1 MSGFWL
7 LLLFLIVRFGLLF
20 IIKREA
26 IQRAGYFAP
35 VQKSEKA
42 AYYIYQSSN
51 IILLICL
58 IVSSVKIDFSLQFYL
73 GLFLFTIGIL
83 LCIISVVCF
92 AFPNDEGLNI
102 NGIYKFSRNPMY
114 VAYFVCYLGMSLLTQ
129 SLIMLIVVLIFQIS
143 AHWIIVSEE
152 RWCLE
157 KFGKNY
163 EDYIKEVRR
172 YI

>member
-73 GLFLFTIGIL
+73 GLFLFTVGIL

-114 VAYFVCYLGMSLLTQ
+114 VAYFVCFLVMSLLTQ

-163 EDYIKEVRR
+163 EDYIKAVRR